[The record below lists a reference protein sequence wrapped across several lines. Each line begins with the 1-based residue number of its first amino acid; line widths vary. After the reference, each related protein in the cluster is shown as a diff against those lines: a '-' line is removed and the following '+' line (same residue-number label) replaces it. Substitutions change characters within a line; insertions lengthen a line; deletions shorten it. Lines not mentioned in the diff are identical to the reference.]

1 MLKTVS
7 HQVFSML
14 LALLVLLST
23 FSFKME
29 SHFCGSKLV
38 DIAVFSKVK
47 TCCNS
52 EITTASKLQLTKTS
66 CCNTKVLSIDGL
78 KQFKIVPFLKEF
90 STNTGF
96 ATLSIFNFDPLF
108 FGFSEVVA
116 IHNYNPPDLV
126 LNLQVQHQVFLI

>member
-1 MLKTVS
+1 MLKTIS
-7 HQVFSML
+7 HKVFSML

-38 DIAVFSKVK
+38 DVAVFSKVK

-52 EITTASKLQLTKTS
+52 ETTTASKLQITKTS

-96 ATLSIFNFDPLF
+96 ATLSIFNFDPVLF
-108 FGFSEVVA
+108 VYSESGA
-116 IHNYNPPDLV
+116 IHYYKPPDLV
-126 LNLQVQHQVFLI
+126 LDFQVQHQVFLI